1 MTTITY
7 KIPSIHCMHCVHTI
21 QMELSELPG
30 VKSVNVNAMDKKAEI
45 SFEAPATEQQIRELL
60 KDINYPVAE

>member
-1 MTTITY
+1 MTTVTY

-30 VKSVNVNAMDKKAEI
+30 VKSVNVNAMEKQAVI
-45 SFEAPATEQQIRELL
+45 SFEAPATEQQIRDLL
-60 KDINYPVAE
+60 KEINYPVAV